1 MSVENCQIKEWTDFL
16 LRKSKLIKLWFIETR
31 PKRLTCAEKHL
42 FKIRNKSS
50 RLINCMLLCMF
61 SESTI
66 WPSILMNS
74 FFNAQFNYCPL
85 IRMLHS
91 RNYFPLIRML
101 HSRNYCPLI
110 RMLHSRRNNNIIK
123 NLHERCL
130 RLIYNDKN
138 LSYERFLTKYDS
150 VSIHH
155 RNIHAFGNW
164 IVWN

>member
-1 MSVENCQIKEWTDFL
+1 
-16 LRKSKLIKLWFIETR
+16 
-31 PKRLTCAEKHL
+31 
-42 FKIRNKSS
+42 
-50 RLINCMLLCMF
+50 MLLCMF

-85 IRMLHS
+85 R
-91 RNYFPLIRML
+91 
-101 HSRNYCPLI
+101 
-110 RMLHSRRNNNIIK
+110 RMLHSRRNNNIIKNLHERCLRLIK

-155 RNIHAFGNW
+155 RNIHALATELFEIKNGFLPDLNTE
-164 IVWN
+164 IFTRETVSL

>member
-74 FFNAQFNYCPL
+74 FFNAQFNY
-85 IRMLHS
+85 S
-91 RNYFPLIRML
+91 
-101 HSRNYCPLI
+101 PLI

-155 RNIHAFGNW
+155 RNIHALATELFEIKNGFLPDLNTE
-164 IVWN
+164 IFTRETVSL